1 MKVDRKDFLKEF
13 GIKIRQLRQMNGWT
27 QKQLAE
33 MCGYKS
39 GSSNSTINKIE
50 TGKSDISISK
60 LIVFSEIFGVST
72 SYLLGEGDSSAE
84 TEKIAKENAMRIMR
98 RKLNEKEQGELLRG
112 LELYFTQ
119 KAVGEN

>member
-1 MKVDRKDFLKEF
+1 MKTEREQFLKEF
-13 GIKIRQLRQMNGWT
+13 GTRIKQLRQMQGWT

-33 MCGYKS
+33 KCGYKS

-60 LIVFSEIFGVST
+60 LMGFAEIFGVST
-72 SYLLGEGDSSAE
+72 SYLLGEGDAEAE

-112 LELYFTQ
+112 LELYFSQ
-119 KAVGEN
+119 KAAGEA